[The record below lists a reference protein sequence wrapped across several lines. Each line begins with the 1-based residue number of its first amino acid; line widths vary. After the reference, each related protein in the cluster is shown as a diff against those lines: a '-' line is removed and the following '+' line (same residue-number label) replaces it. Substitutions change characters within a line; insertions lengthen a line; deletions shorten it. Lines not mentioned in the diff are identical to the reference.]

1 MKIRNVLVNGFGA
14 ALVAVIA
21 VVVLS
26 FAMLSQLTAQWRD
39 ASTVANKR
47 YEIMLKASLQLGY
60 AALYFNNYVLEGGND
75 ARRFNSEMLELS
87 ALLDAY
93 AESGVIDEFEQGL
106 LANARDCIA
115 QYRNDIR
122 KIIQLRESG
131 VPSAGLKL
139 AVQGEADKR
148 LALIIRRLTDI
159 NGQRTGIAAEKID
172 RQFDLSRLGLL
183 LAALV
188 AAGSILAVGILTS
201 RMIVRNDKE
210 RMLAIGSLQVEVGER
225 RKAEAELDG
234 YREHL
239 EQLVQDRTAELE
251 EARVVADAAN
261 MAKSDF
267 LANMSHEIRT
277 PMNGIIGLTQ
287 LALDTHLNG
296 QQRDYLDKVLTSSR
310 ALLSLLNDILD
321 YSKIEASRIE
331 LEATDFMLEEV
342 LLATSDLFSF
352 RADEKGLELFIDMD
366 PDAPRWVVGDP
377 LRLSQVI
384 NNLVGNAVKFT
395 QRGEVHLKVDI
406 AERTRETVFLRFS
419 VRDTGIGIAAEDA
432 KKLFQPFVQADTT
445 VTRKFGG
452 TGLGL
457 AISKRLVELMGGQ
470 IAVSSAPGVGSTF
483 SFTVRLGV
491 LSSIETERQSE
502 RRLQDLMPKRTL
514 VVDDQETSLIIMRT
528 LLEKWNFPVTTAP
541 SGEEGFR
548 LFCEARERG
557 VPFDLVLLDW
567 RMPGMDGI
575 ELANSIDTTSSRDQG
590 GRPPTVIM
598 VTAYSR
604 DEWKAESG
612 ELNVDA
618 VLNKP
623 VTPSVLFDALLS
635 MQHEDS
641 LPRIQVEES
650 AGLKGFGLDAVRGAS
665 ILLVEDNEI
674 NQQVAREFLE
684 KNGLQVTVASDG
696 QQAVDRVAHGS
707 FDLVLMD
714 LHMPVMDGFEA
725 TQRIRTLP
733 QGVKLPVIAMTAAA
747 MAQDRRDSLNA
758 GMNDH
763 IAKPVE
769 PKNLAETLLKWLST
783 MSQVHGGAA
792 KIALDE
798 PSNQGDEAEIEAI
811 EHHLPG
817 ISVRFGLARIMG
829 NLALYKRLL
838 QSFSERHSGTS
849 AKLRAL
855 HVANDIEAIFLEA
868 HNLKGEAANLG
879 IDAVRA
885 AADHLGCRIKA
896 GDSVLALHRLLDDL
910 AQQVEKI
917 VELLGAGVFAAEDA
931 GQDDDEKAK
940 IIPLSIAQAEAQLEI
955 LRDLLRS
962 RNLAARR
969 VVSELETSFRGNP
982 GLQEIREIADAIR
995 ELHYETA
1002 LSLLD
1007 ELFLIPPWGSGA

>member
-1 MKIRNVLVNGFGA
+1 MKIRNVLVNGFGV
-14 ALVAVIA
+14 ALIAVIS

-26 FAMLSQLTAQWRD
+26 FAMLSQLTTQWRD

-106 LANARDCIA
+106 LANARDNIA
-115 QYRNDIR
+115 QYRNDLR
-122 KIIQLRESG
+122 KIVQLRESG
-131 VPSAGLKL
+131 INRTGLKL
-139 AVQGEADKR
+139 AVQGEADKM
-148 LALIIRRLTDI
+148 LALIIRKLTDI
-159 NGQRTGIAAEKID
+159 NGQRTSIATEKID

-188 AAGSILAVGILTS
+188 AAGSILVVGILTS

-210 RMLAIGSLQVEVGER
+210 RALAIASLQVEVGER
-225 RKAEAELDG
+225 RKAEAELEG

-239 EQLVQDRTAELE
+239 EQLVQERTAELE
-251 EARVVADAAN
+251 EARVVADTAN

-331 LEATDFMLEEV
+331 LEAVDFLLEDV

-366 PDAPRWVVGDP
+366 PEVPRWVVGDP

-384 NNLVGNAVKFT
+384 NNLVGNAIKFT
-395 QRGEVHLKVDI
+395 QHGEVHLKVDI
-406 AERTRETVFLRFS
+406 AERARETVFLRFS
-419 VRDTGIGIAAEDA
+419 IRDTGIGIAAEDS
-432 KKLFQPFVQADTT
+432 KKLFLPFVQADTT

-491 LSSIETERQSE
+491 LYARENERQSA
-502 RRLQDLMPKRTL
+502 RRLQDLTPKRTL

-528 LLEKWNFPVTTAP
+528 LLEKWHFPVTTAQ
-541 SGEEGFR
+541 SGEEGLR
-548 LFCEARERG
+548 LFGEARDRG
-557 VPFDLVLLDW
+557 APFDLILLDW
-567 RMPGMDGI
+567 RMPGMDGV
-575 ELANSIDTTSSRDQG
+575 EVVRTIDATSG
-590 GRPPTVIM
+590 TAGYGARPPTIIM

-604 DEWKAESG
+604 DELKEEGAG
-612 ELNVDA
+612 LTVDA
-618 VLNKP
+618 ILNKP
-623 VTPSVLFDALLS
+623 VTPSLLFDALIG
-635 MQHEDS
+635 MQHKES
-641 LPRIQVEES
+641 QPRLSSEET
-650 AGLKGFGLDAVRGAS
+650 AGLRGFGLEAVSGAS

-674 NQQVAREFLE
+674 NQQVAREFLQ

-696 QQAVDRVAHGS
+696 QQAVDWVTRGF

-725 TQRIRTLP
+725 TQRIRALP
-733 QGVKLPVIAMTAAA
+733 KGAKLPVIAMTAAA

-769 PKNLAETLLKWLST
+769 PKNLAETLLKWLSGRN
-783 MSQVHGGAA
+783 SARVDAGR
-792 KIALDE
+792 IAV
-798 PSNQGDEAEIEAI
+798 PVPASPGDESEIETL
-811 EHHLPG
+811 EHRLPG
-817 ISVRFGLARIMG
+817 ISIRFGLARIMG

-838 QSFSERHSGTS
+838 QSFSERHVGTA
-849 AKLRAL
+849 AKLRTL
-855 HVANDIEAIFLEA
+855 HLAGDIDAICLEA
-868 HNLKGEAANLG
+868 HNLKGEAGNLG

-885 AADHLGCRIKA
+885 AADHLGIRVKA
-896 GDSVLALHRLLDDL
+896 GDAAAALDRLVEDLARQVQNVVEMLASGVSGNESPLQDDL
-910 AQQVEKI
+910 GESV
-917 VELLGAGVFAAEDA
+917 
-931 GQDDDEKAK
+931 
-940 IIPLSIAQAEAQLEI
+940 IPFSIEQAEVQLEI
-955 LRDLLRS
+955 LRDLLKS

-969 VVSELETSFRGNP
+969 VASELETSFRGNP
-982 GLQEIREIADAIR
+982 GLHEIREIAGAIR
-995 ELHYETA
+995 DLHYETA

-1007 ELFLIPPWGSGA
+1007 ELFSMPPWRLGA